1 MSLSALPTALLIP
14 PANLVPLALVGWL
27 LARWYPRLGRGICG
41 VSLLLLLL
49 LGLPVT
55 GRALIASLEAGI
67 PREIARDAGVGAIVV
82 LSADASMAGPGGVL
96 ESDGIGMMTL
106 ERLHA
111 GVVLARRTGLPLL
124 VTGGVVEGGG
134 ADIATR
140 MARVLTAD
148 FAMTARWVEPR
159 SADTWENAAFS
170 AAMLREAGIKRVYV
184 VTNAWHM
191 KRALIAF
198 RHFGIVAIA
207 APSRFDIE
215 PGHKFEDFMPRVS
228 AWMRSYFAVHEW
240 IGCAWYGLRS

>member
-1 MSLSALPTALLIP
+1 MSLSALPTSLLIP
-14 PANLVPLALVGWL
+14 PVNLVPLALVGWL
-27 LARWYPRLGRGICG
+27 LARWHPRLGRAICG
-41 VSLLLLLL
+41 ASLVALLL

-55 GRALIASLEAGI
+55 GRALIASLEADI
-67 PREIARDAGVGAIVV
+67 PRDIARDAGAGAIVV

-96 ESDGIGMMTL
+96 ERDGIGMMTL
-106 ERLHA
+106 ERLQA

-148 FAMTARWVEPR
+148 FAMAARWIEPR

-170 AAMLREAGIKRVYV
+170 AAILREAGIKRVYV

-198 RHFGIVAIA
+198 RHSGIEAIA
-207 APSRFDIE
+207 APSRFEAE
-215 PGHKFEDFMPRVS
+215 PRYGFEEFMPRVS
-228 AWMRSYFAVHEW
+228 ALMRSYFALHEW
-240 IGCAWYGLRS
+240 IGCVWYGLRG